1 MGGFWPSFP
10 YFIPS
15 SPGMPHWWD
24 IFWWSW
30 QLIAMGAVLLGVRAM
45 ALRWD
50 RDRDAEE
57 FGVHKST
64 PETPVPPSG
73 PGVPG

>member
-1 MGGFWPSFP
+1 MGSFFPHFP
-10 YFIPS
+10 YFIPGS
-15 SPGMPHWWD
+15 TGIPHWWD

-30 QLIAMGAVLLGVRAM
+30 QLIIMSAVLLGVRAL

-50 RDRDAEE
+50 RDRDAAE
-57 FGVHKST
+57 FGTQKSRPDT
-64 PETPVPPSG
+64 SVPPDG

>member
-1 MGGFWPSFP
+1 VGGFFPSFP

-15 SPGMPHWWD
+15 TPGMPHWWD

-30 QLIAMGAVLLGVRAM
+30 QLIVMGGILLAVRAL

-50 RDRDAEE
+50 RDQEAKE
-57 FGVHKST
+57 FGAKGT
-64 PETPVPPSG
+64 PETPVPPEG
-73 PGVPG
+73 PGFPG